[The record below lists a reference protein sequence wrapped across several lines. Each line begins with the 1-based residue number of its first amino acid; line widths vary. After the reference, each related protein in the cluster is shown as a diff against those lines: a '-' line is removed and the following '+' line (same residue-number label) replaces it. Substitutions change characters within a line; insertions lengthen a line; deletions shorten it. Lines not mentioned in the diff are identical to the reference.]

1 MCAQVFTQTG
11 PVASMRSIKDDY
23 WEFFLRNN
31 PENATQLGEYRY
43 NDRLSE
49 YSPAHFVQV
58 GQDAAALLA
67 RLQAVKSKDL
77 REQDALDHTLLTGAL
92 QNQLRSIRMKDYEM
106 PLDQFNGV
114 HLFFPQVATYAP
126 FETVRHFEDYIARL
140 KQIPGRFDQLVAL
153 LKQGTKDRLMP
164 PKYLL
169 EKVVAQCDAVV
180 GPAGEKNAF
189 AQPVSKIPASFSEAD
204 RKQLHAE
211 IVRVVDAQVR
221 PAYRKLRKFVAEQ
234 YAPKGRRDPGVWAL
248 PDGEERYRIAIQIQT
263 TSSLSPAE
271 IHALGLAQ
279 VADLERQIAELA
291 QHAGYANAPAFVAAV
306 HSDPKLKAASR
317 EQILENF
324 RRYIGQMEP
333 KLPQLFGILPK
344 SKVVVTSVPEFME
357 KESSTQYISGT
368 PDGSRPGQVWVDTY
382 DPVHHDVLDDE
393 ATAYHEGVPGHHMQ
407 IAIAQELPGL
417 HPFHRTLQFNAYAEG
432 WALYAEL
439 LGKEVGFYQDP
450 PSDLGRLQSELF
462 RAVRLVADTGVHYK
476 RWSRKRT
483 MDYFLEHYGDP
494 QETEVDRY
502 IAWPA
507 QALGY
512 KLGQIKILELRSR
525 AQQELGPKFD
535 VRAFHD
541 RVLNA
546 GALPLDLLE
555 ARINAWI
562 ESSR

>member
-11 PVASMRSIKDDY
+11 PAAAMRSIKDDY

-31 PENATQLGEYRY
+31 PETATQLGEYRY

-58 GQDAAALLA
+58 GLDAAALLA
-67 RLQAVKSKDL
+67 RLQAVTSKDL
-77 REQDALDHTLLTGAL
+77 REQDALDLTLLTRAL
-92 QNQLRSIRMKDYEM
+92 ENQLRSIRMKDYEM
-106 PLDQFNGV
+106 PLDQFNGI
-114 HLFFPQVATYAP
+114 HLLFPQVATYAP
-126 FETVRHFEDYIARL
+126 FDTVRHYEDYIARL
-140 KQIPGRFDQLVAL
+140 KQIPGRFDQVVAL

-248 PDGEERYRIAIQIQT
+248 PDGEERYRIAVQLQT

-279 VADLERQIAELA
+279 VADLERQITELA
-291 QHAGYANAPAFVAAV
+291 QHAGYANAQAFVAAV
-306 HSDPKLKAASR
+306 HSDPKLKATSR

-382 DPVHHDVLDDE
+382 DPTHHDVLDDE

-462 RAVRLVADTGVHYK
+462 RAVRLVADTGIHYK

-502 IAWPA
+502 IAWPG

-512 KLGQIKILELRSR
+512 KLGQIKILELRAR
-525 AQQELGPKFD
+525 AQKELGAKFD